1 MIHRFQWMAGAI
13 ALLAFA
19 APLAAQDPAE
29 NAPVTE
35 PPAAQEPAMEQPPA
49 QDPAA
54 MDQAPA
60 DQTQPAHDWEFA
72 LAPTEKAP
80 GASATVMVFDG
91 EEGSDFTVV
100 ATGLPA
106 VDDLD
111 AENQDVSTY
120 TVWVVPGKDKVNDSQ
135 LAGVLTISPEGEGR
149 LEAET
154 ELESFGVIVTA
165 TPDGAP
171 TQISGVPVLTG
182 IPVQA
187 DAPPEAVEEAAE
199 GAQDVAEEAAEVDQA
214 APADQAEDAAEVSE
228 QRDEE
233 MEDIADETQ
242 DAQDPDP
249 DLLDAAEDAAG
260 DVADEV
266 SEEAG
271 EVGEDEPQDQA
282 PQESPSNP

>member
-1 MIHRFQWMAGAI
+1 MIHRFQWMAGVL
-13 ALLAFA
+13 ALFAFA
-19 APLAAQDPAE
+19 GPLAAQDPAE

-35 PPAAQEPAMEQPPA
+35 PPSAQEPAMEQPAA

-60 DQTQPAHDWEFA
+60 DQAPAAHDWEFA

-80 GASATVMVFDG
+80 GASATVMVVDG
-91 EEGSDFTVV
+91 ETGSDFTIV

-120 TVWVVPGKDKVNDSQ
+120 TVWVVPGKDKVNESE

-154 ELESFGVIVTA
+154 DLESFGVIVTA

-214 APADQAEDAAEVSE
+214 APEDRAEEAAEVGE
-228 QRDEE
+228 QMGEE
-233 MEDIADETQ
+233 MEDVADEAQ

-249 DLLDAAEDAAG
+249 DLLDAAADAAG

-266 SEEAG
+266 AEEAG
-271 EVGEDEPQDQA
+271 EVVEEEPQST
-282 PQESPSNP
+282 P

>member
-1 MIHRFQWMAGAI
+1 MIHRFQWMAGVI

-19 APLAAQDPAE
+19 GPLAAQDPAE

-35 PPAAQEPAMEQPPA
+35 PPSAQEPAMEQPPA

-54 MDQAPA
+54 MEQAPA
-60 DQTQPAHDWEFA
+60 DQAQPAHDWEFA

-80 GASATVMVFDG
+80 GASATVMVVDG

-120 TVWVVPGKDKVNDSQ
+120 TVWVVPGKDKVNESE

-187 DAPPEAVEEAAE
+187 DAPPEAAEEAVE

-214 APADQAEDAAEVSE
+214 APEDRAEEAAEVGE
-228 QRDEE
+228 QMGEE
-233 MEDIADETQ
+233 MEDVADEAQ

-249 DLLDAAEDAAG
+249 DLLDAAEDAAD

-266 SEEAG
+266 SEEAD
-271 EVGEDEPQDQA
+271 EAVEDEPQT
-282 PQESPSNP
+282 P

>member
-1 MIHRFQWMAGAI
+1 MAGVI

-19 APLAAQDPAE
+19 APLAAQDPAQNPPAVE
-29 NAPVTE
+29 PPSAEEPAVT
-35 PPAAQEPAMEQPPA
+35 PPAAQDPAMEEPA
-49 QDPAA
+49 ADPAA
-54 MDQAPA
+54 AEV
-60 DQTQPAHDWEFA
+60 AHDWEFA

-80 GASATVMVFDG
+80 GASATVMVVDG
-91 EEGSDFTVV
+91 EQGSDFTIV

-120 TVWVVPGKDKVNDSQ
+120 TVWVVPGKDKVNESE
-135 LAGVLTISPEGEGR
+135 LAGVLTVSPEGTGR

-154 ELESFGVIVTA
+154 SLETFGVIVTA
-165 TPDGAP
+165 TADGAP

-182 IPVQA
+182 IPVQP

-214 APADQAEDAAEVSE
+214 APEDRAEEAAEVSE
-228 QRDEE
+228 QMGEE
-233 MEDIADETQ
+233 MEDVADETQ

-249 DLLDAAEDAAG
+249 DLLDAAGDAAG

-266 SEEAG
+266 AEEAG
-271 EVGEDEPQDQA
+271 EVVEDEPQT
-282 PQESPSNP
+282 P